1 MLNLQQEVQALLAKG
16 ENLGPGVF
24 DAIAD
29 DIEKLTTQIIDLRKK
44 SQPTT
49 AADTESP
56 EAEVKESTPL
66 SLEGLYKEIKA
77 VPGST
82 GLGNKDNEDVEM
94 YEFLLKLVSDSMNRE
109 WKTYIQNNPARPNI
123 SRHTEYWSFMIG
135 MAKRINERI
144 NELMKAREIKIDS
157 TGTDLVI
164 KNNEKDFLIT
174 QTLEIFNKLNHV

>member
-1 MLNLQQEVQALLAKG
+1 MNDKRYLNVKMLNLQQEVQALLAKG

-24 DAIAD
+24 DTIAD
-29 DIEKLTTQIIDLRKK
+29 DIDKLTTQIMGLRKK

-49 AADTESP
+49 AADTEVP

-94 YEFLLKLVSDSMNRE
+94 YYFVDEDGNV
-109 WKTYIQNNPARPNI
+109 
-123 SRHTEYWSFMIG
+123 
-135 MAKRINERI
+135 
-144 NELMKAREIKIDS
+144 
-157 TGTDLVI
+157 
-164 KNNEKDFLIT
+164 
-174 QTLEIFNKLNHV
+174 NKLGKLNPDELKKAEAELQNDGFIMSEEDFRELNNIE

>member
-1 MLNLQQEVQALLAKG
+1 MNDKRYLKVKMLNLQQEVQALLAKG

-24 DAIAD
+24 DTIAD
-29 DIEKLTTQIIDLRKK
+29 DIDKLTTQIMGLRKK

-49 AADTESP
+49 AADTEVP

-94 YEFLLKLVSDSMNRE
+94 YYFVDEDGNV
-109 WKTYIQNNPARPNI
+109 
-123 SRHTEYWSFMIG
+123 
-135 MAKRINERI
+135 
-144 NELMKAREIKIDS
+144 
-157 TGTDLVI
+157 
-164 KNNEKDFLIT
+164 
-174 QTLEIFNKLNHV
+174 NKLGKLNPDELKKAEAELQNDGFIMSEEDFRELNNIE